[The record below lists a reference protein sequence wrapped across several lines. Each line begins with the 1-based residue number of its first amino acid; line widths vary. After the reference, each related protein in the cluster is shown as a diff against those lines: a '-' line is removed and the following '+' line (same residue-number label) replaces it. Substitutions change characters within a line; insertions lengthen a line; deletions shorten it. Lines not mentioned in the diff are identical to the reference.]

1 MMVLAYQSMNKE
13 FNPSSAD
20 IETYSQVLD
29 QNNDGKITYEDIEAL
44 AIKYLAGNYD
54 QLSTRA
60 NLSKAK
66 QLFSECENS

>member
-1 MMVLAYQSMNKE
+1 MNKE

-54 QLSTRA
+54 
-60 NLSKAK
+60 
-66 QLFSECENS
+66 